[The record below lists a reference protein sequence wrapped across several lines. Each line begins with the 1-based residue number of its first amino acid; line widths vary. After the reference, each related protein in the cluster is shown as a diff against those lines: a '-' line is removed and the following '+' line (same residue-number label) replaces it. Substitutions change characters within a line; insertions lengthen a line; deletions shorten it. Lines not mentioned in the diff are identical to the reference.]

1 MATVK
6 NVSSDY
12 TINLDNG
19 SGLMTINGDLDV
31 LGNITYV
38 EELAVDD
45 DFIIVAANNAS
56 GGTTSMGMLAT
67 RPSTPKTYAGLR
79 FNASANQW
87 EVSSSVDVNGGALT
101 PYAPIA
107 TGNAAVAGSN
117 TQIQFNDS
125 SAFGATANLTF
136 DKTTNQLTI
145 TGYEVYGNIGSTP
158 SYTGNGVAVYNN
170 TVGSGSTGLYV
181 KNATVND
188 ELISL
193 SKAKLFAIIF

>member
-19 SGLMTINGDLDV
+19 SGLMTINGNLDV

-45 DFIIVAANNAS
+45 DFIIVAANNTS
-56 GGTTSMGMLAT
+56 GGTTSAGMLAT
-67 RPSTPKTYAGLR
+67 KPSTPKTYAGLR
-79 FNASANQW
+79 FNSVTNQW
-87 EVSSSVDVNGGALT
+87 EISTSVDVNGGALT
-101 PYAPIA
+101 PYSQIA
-107 TGNAAVAGSN
+107 TGNAATAGSN

-125 SAFGATANLTF
+125 GAFGATANLTF
-136 DKTTNQLTI
+136 DKVTNQLTI

-158 SYTGNGVAVYNN
+158 AYTGNGVAVYNN
-170 TVGSGSTGLYV
+170 TAGSGGTGLYV
-181 KNATVND
+181 KNATVNE
-188 ELISL
+188 ELVSL
-193 SKAKLFAIIF
+193 AKAKLFAIIF

>member
-19 SGLMTINGDLDV
+19 SGLMTINGNLDV

-67 RPSTPKTYAGLR
+67 KPSTPKTYAGLR
-79 FNASANQW
+79 FNASTNQW
-87 EVSSSVDVNGGALT
+87 EISTSVDVNGGALT
-101 PYAPIA
+101 PYVSIA
-107 TGNAAVAGSN
+107 TGNATVSGAN
-117 TQIQFNDS
+117 TQIQFNDGG
-125 SAFGATANLTF
+125 AFGATANLTF
-136 DKTTNQLTI
+136 DKVTNRLTV
-145 TGYEVYGNIGSTP
+145 TGHEVYGNIGSTP

-170 TVGSGSTGLYV
+170 TVGSGGTGLYV
-181 KNATVND
+181 KNASVDD
-188 ELISL
+188 ELVSL

>member
-1 MATVK
+1 
-6 NVSSDY
+6 
-12 TINLDNG
+12 
-19 SGLMTINGDLDV
+19 LDV